1 MSAVSWNARVDSGL
15 CMGSG
20 MCAAIAPEVF
30 AVDGEHARPLTE
42 AVAPDDRVL
51 EAADVCPAQA
61 ITVHDGTSV
70 LAPRP

>member
-1 MSAVSWNARVDSGL
+1 MPWNVRVDPGL
-15 CMGSG
+15 CMASG

-30 AVDGEHARPLTE
+30 ALDGEHARPL
-42 AVAPDDRVL
+42 AGSFAPDDRVL

-70 LAPRP
+70 IAPRP